1 MEKERIGEIIRFAVV
16 GVVATIIQAAV
27 YWLLVGWINYAV
39 ANTTAYVVSFL
50 FNYVASTRYTFRV
63 KSTAKRGA
71 GFAFSHL
78 INYLLQTLTLTA
90 AIACGMDKRWALIP
104 MFAICVPVNFVLVR
118 FFLKGK
124 HQNNQNNQSINSTQ
138 NSPIKQEQ

>member
-1 MEKERIGEIIRFAVV
+1 MEKERVGEIIRFAVV

-27 YWLLVGWINYAV
+27 YWLLVGWINYAI
-39 ANTTAYVVSFL
+39 ANTTAYLVSFL

-63 KSTAKRGA
+63 RSTAKRGA

-78 INYLLQTLTLTA
+78 VNYLLQTLILTA
-90 AIACGMDKRWALIP
+90 AIACGIDKRWALLP

-118 FFLKGK
+118 FFLKGR
-124 HQNNQNNQSINSTQ
+124 HQNNQGTPNTQSTPKTQ
-138 NSPIKQEQ
+138 NHR

>member
-1 MEKERIGEIIRFAVV
+1 MEKERVGEIIRFAVV

-27 YWLLVGWINYAV
+27 YWLLVGRINYAI
-39 ANTTAYVVSFL
+39 ANTTAYLVSFL

-63 KSTAKRGA
+63 RSTAKRGA

-78 INYLLQTLTLTA
+78 VNYLLQTLILTA
-90 AIACGMDKRWALIP
+90 AIACGIDKRWALIP

-118 FFLKGK
+118 FFLKGR
-124 HQNNQNNQSINSTQ
+124 HQNNQGTPNTQSTPRTQ
-138 NSPIKQEQ
+138 NHR

>member
-1 MEKERIGEIIRFAVV
+1 MEKERVGEIIRFAVV

-27 YWLLVGWINYAV
+27 YWLLVGWINYAI
-39 ANTTAYVVSFL
+39 ANTTAYLVSFL

-63 KSTAKRGA
+63 RSTAKRGA

-78 INYLLQTLTLTA
+78 VNYLLQTLILTA
-90 AIACGMDKRWALIP
+90 AIACGIDKRWALIP

-118 FFLKGK
+118 FFLKGR
-124 HQNNQNNQSINSTQ
+124 HQNNQGTPNSQSTPKTQ
-138 NSPIKQEQ
+138 NH

>member
-1 MEKERIGEIIRFAVV
+1 MEKERVGEIIRFAVV

-27 YWLLVGWINYAV
+27 YWLLVGWINYAI
-39 ANTTAYVVSFL
+39 ANTTAYLVSFL

-63 KSTAKRGA
+63 RSTAKRGA

-78 INYLLQTLTLTA
+78 VNYLLQTLILTA
-90 AIACGMDKRWALIP
+90 AIACGIDKRWALLP

-118 FFLKGK
+118 FFLKGR
-124 HQNNQNNQSINSTQ
+124 HQNNQGTPNTQSTPRTQ
-138 NSPIKQEQ
+138 NHR

>member
-1 MEKERIGEIIRFAVV
+1 MEKERVGEIIRFAVV

-27 YWLLVGWINYAV
+27 YWLLVGWINYAI
-39 ANTTAYVVSFL
+39 ANTTAYLVSFL

-63 KSTAKRGA
+63 RSTAKRGA

-78 INYLLQTLTLTA
+78 VNYLLQTLILTA
-90 AIACGMDKRWALIP
+90 AIACGIDKRWALIP

-118 FFLKGK
+118 FFLKGR
-124 HQNNQNNQSINSTQ
+124 HQNNQGTPNTQSTPRTQ
-138 NSPIKQEQ
+138 NHR

>member
-1 MEKERIGEIIRFAVV
+1 MEKERVGEIIRFAVV

-27 YWLLVGWINYAV
+27 YWLLVGWINYAI
-39 ANTTAYVVSFL
+39 ANTTAYLVSFL

-63 KSTAKRGA
+63 RSTAKRGA

-78 INYLLQTLTLTA
+78 VNYLLQTLILTA
-90 AIACGMDKRWALIP
+90 AIACGIDKRWALIP

-118 FFLKGK
+118 FFLKGR
-124 HQNNQNNQSINSTQ
+124 HQNNQGTPNTQSTPKTQ
-138 NSPIKQEQ
+138 NHR